1 MKKIALATILAAV
14 SIAASAQV
22 TVYGKMRVY
31 EESSKVG
38 TADAVTALTNDSS
51 RLGFKGTEALSNGL
65 SANFTIETGIGA
77 DAPAASTLGD
87 RTMQVGLSNSLGSV
101 SVGRDK
107 HAIARTLDNYDAMG
121 NVYGSSVTTIH
132 TAQGS
137 RLSNALF
144 ASGTF
149 MPGLTVNYQNSN
161 SEAAGVTNGQAGS
174 IEFTRGPIAA
184 TVAYFDNGT
193 TSTTTIYG
201 AKYSIAQTGTT
212 VFGLYS
218 DDKVSGST
226 STGKTIGVNHP
237 VTGSLMALASY
248 GEKEGYQPA
257 KALDL
262 GATYS
267 LSKRTMVHA
276 RYVKEDVVS
285 MNSIV
290 TTTKYALGMEHNF

>member
-1 MKKIALATILAAV
+1 MFNNKEFLMKKIALATILAAV

-22 TVYGKMRVY
+22 TVYGKLRVY

-38 TADAVTALTNDSS
+38 SADAITALTNDSS
-51 RLGFKGTEALSNGL
+51 RIGFKGTEALSNGL

-77 DAPAASTLGD
+77 DAPAATTLGD
-87 RTMQVGLSNSLGSV
+87 RTMQVGLSNALGSI

-149 MPGLTVNYQNSN
+149 IPGLTVNYQNSN

-193 TSTTTIYG
+193 TSTTTIAG
-201 AKYSIAQTGTT
+201 AKYNVAKTGTT
-212 VFGLYS
+212 VFAMYS
-218 DDKVSGST
+218 DDKVAGVK
-226 STGKTIGVNHP
+226 STGTTIGVNQP
-237 VTGSLMALASY
+237 LNASMMALASY
-248 GEKEGYQPA
+248 GQNDSA
-257 KALDL
+257 KAYDL
-262 GATYS
+262 GVTYN

-276 RYVKEDVVS
+276 RYVKEDAVA
-285 MNSIV
+285 

>member
-1 MKKIALATILAAV
+1 MKKIAIATILAAV

-22 TVYGKMRVY
+22 AVYGKLRVY
-31 EESSKVG
+31 EESSTVG
-38 TADAVTALTNDSS
+38 SASAVTALTNDSS

-77 DAPAASTLGD
+77 DAPAATTLGD
-87 RTMQVGLSNSLGSV
+87 RTMVVGLSNKLGSV

-121 NVYGSSVTTIH
+121 NAYGSSVNTIH
-132 TAQGS
+132 AAHSS

-144 ASGTF
+144 ASATV
-149 MPGLTVNYQNSN
+149 MPGLSVNYQNSN
-161 SEAAGVTNGQAGS
+161 SEVAGVTNAQAGS

-193 TSTTTIYG
+193 TSTTTIAG

-218 DDKVSGST
+218 DDKVAGAT
-226 STGKTIGVNHP
+226 STGKTIGVTHP
-237 VTGSLMALASY
+237 VGAFVALASY
-248 GEKEGYQPA
+248 GEKSGA

-276 RYVKEDVVS
+276 RYIKEDAA
-285 MNSIV
+285 

>member
-22 TVYGKMRVY
+22 TVYGKLRVY
-31 EESSKVG
+31 EESSTIG
-38 TADAVTALTNDSS
+38 SASAVTALTNDSS

-77 DAPAASTLGD
+77 DAPAATTLGD
-87 RTMQVGLSNSLGSV
+87 RTMVVGLSNKLGSV

-121 NVYGSSVTTIH
+121 NAYGSSVNTIH
-132 TAQGS
+132 AAHSS

-144 ASGTF
+144 ASATV
-149 MPGLTVNYQNSN
+149 MPGLSVNYQNSN
-161 SEAAGVTNGQAGS
+161 SEVAGVTNAQAGS

-193 TSTTTIYG
+193 TSTTTIAG

-218 DDKVSGST
+218 DDKVAGAT
-226 STGKTIGVNHP
+226 STGKTLGVTHP
-237 VTGSLMALASY
+237 VGAFVALASY
-248 GEKEGYQPA
+248 GEKSGA

-262 GATYS
+262 GATYN
-267 LSKRTMVHA
+267 LSKRTMIHA
-276 RYVKEDVVS
+276 RYVKEDTAS
-285 MNSIV
+285 

>member
-22 TVYGKMRVY
+22 AVYGKLRVY
-31 EESSKVG
+31 EESSTVG
-38 TADAVTALTNDSS
+38 SASAVTALTNDSS

-77 DAPAASTLGD
+77 DAPAATTLGD
-87 RTMQVGLSNSLGSV
+87 RTMVVGLSNKLGSV

-121 NVYGSSVTTIH
+121 NAYGSSVNTIH
-132 TAQGS
+132 AAHSS

-144 ASGTF
+144 ASATV
-149 MPGLTVNYQNSN
+149 MPGLSVNYQNSN
-161 SEAAGVTNGQAGS
+161 SEVAGVTNAQAGS

-193 TSTTTIYG
+193 TSTTTIAG

-218 DDKVSGST
+218 DDKVAGAT
-226 STGKTIGVNHP
+226 STGKTLGVTHP
-237 VTGSLMALASY
+237 VGAFVALASY
-248 GEKEGYQPA
+248 GEKSGA

-276 RYVKEDVVS
+276 RYIKEDAAT
-285 MNSIV
+285 

>member
-1 MKKIALATILAAV
+1 MKKIAIATILAAV

-22 TVYGKMRVY
+22 TVYGKLRVY
-31 EESSKVG
+31 EESSSIG
-38 TADAVTALTNDSS
+38 SASAVTALTNYSS

-77 DAPAASTLGD
+77 DAPAATTLGD
-87 RTMQVGLSNSLGSV
+87 RTMVVGLSNKLGSV

-121 NVYGSSVTTIH
+121 NAYGSSVNTIH
-132 TAQGS
+132 AAHSS

-144 ASGTF
+144 ASATV
-149 MPGLTVNYQNSN
+149 MPGLSVNYQNSN
-161 SEAAGVTNGQAGS
+161 SEVAGVTNAQAGS

-193 TSTTTIYG
+193 TSTTTIAG

-218 DDKVSGST
+218 DDKVAGAT
-226 STGKTIGVNHP
+226 STGKTIGVTHP
-237 VTGSLMALASY
+237 VGAFVALASY
-248 GEKEGYQPA
+248 GEKSGA

-276 RYVKEDVVS
+276 RYIKEDAAT
-285 MNSIV
+285 